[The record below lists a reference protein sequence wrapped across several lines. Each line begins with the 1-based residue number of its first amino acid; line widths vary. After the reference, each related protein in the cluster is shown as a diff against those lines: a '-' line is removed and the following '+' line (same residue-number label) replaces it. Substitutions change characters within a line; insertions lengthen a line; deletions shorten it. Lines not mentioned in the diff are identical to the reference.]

1 MTLTLSAMLIVGL
14 VILYA
19 ILISI
24 FSFLFRI
31 TGLTGEKSLFQ
42 AISLLTSCGFTTKES
57 EVIAGNRTRR
67 HIAIFAMITGYSFSV
82 IIVSLI
88 INFMMNISPSTIED
102 SLIPVICV
110 FGAFVLFL
118 ILLYI
123 PPVHKLIDKV
133 TAKMA
138 KRIMRKKQ
146 DKNIITVLDEYG
158 KDSLCEV
165 LINQMPE
172 PLKEKTVFE
181 SKLKQLY
188 RMNVVTINR
197 KGRTL
202 DVQKDTML
210 TVGDIIVVFGS
221 YQNIK
226 DLFTVG
232 KDQIEKVLDK
242 EDLSDN
248 IINLMEN
255 FKSNAMAEITIN
267 RIPEFM
273 KGKTL
278 IDSGLKSEY
287 GINVAF
293 IQREDRHVPVTKD
306 TVVQEGDVLVVF
318 GPYKNI
324 KEAFLYNE
332 LNK

>member
-1 MTLTLSAMLIVGL
+1 MTLTLSAILIVGL
-14 VILYA
+14 VILYV

-57 EVIAGNRTRR
+57 EVIAGNRARR
-67 HIAIFAMITGYSFSV
+67 RIAIVAMITGYSFSV

-88 INFMMNISPSTIED
+88 INFMIAIPSTTVEE
-102 SLIPVICV
+102 SLIPVLCV
-110 FGAFVLFL
+110 FGAF
-118 ILLYI
+118 ILLLVILYI
-123 PPVHKLIDKV
+123 PPIHKLIDKV
-133 TAKMA
+133 TARMA
-138 KRIMRKKQ
+138 KAAMRKKQ
-146 DKNIITVLDEYG
+146 GKNVITVLDEYG
-158 KDSLCEV
+158 KESLCEV
-165 LINQMPE
+165 LINQMPDV
-172 PLKEKTVFE
+172 LKEKTVFE
-181 SKLKQLY
+181 AKLKQLY
-188 RMNVVTINR
+188 KMNVVTINR
-197 KGRTL
+197 KGRSIE
-202 DVQKDTML
+202 VVKDTML
-210 TVGDIIVVFGS
+210 AVGDIIVIFGS

-255 FKSNAMAEITIN
+255 FKSNAMAEVIIN
-267 RIPEFM
+267 RVPEFM
-273 KGKTL
+273 QGKTL
-278 IDSGLKSEY
+278 IESGLKTEY
-287 GINVAF
+287 NINVAF
-293 IQREDRHVPVTKD
+293 IQREDKHVAVGKD
-306 TVVQEGDVLVVF
+306 TVVQEGDTLVVF

-332 LNK
+332 DKK